1 MNSLVTKEGMMRL
14 LMTMLCVI
22 IAVIVPASGVFAY
35 SVNEGDI
42 IKLYDGPGTTGGGE
56 FQVYDDNGNYLFNTF
71 CLETD
76 EYIRL
81 GSSYQYEVES
91 ITNEA
96 IEGGSGGPSP
106 DPLNPMTAY
115 LYYNFAMGTLTG
127 YNYSTNPIDMAEHVS
142 DANALQQAI
151 WYIEGE
157 TLGVNN
163 YFVTLATTAGWTDTG
178 NVAVMNLVWVN
189 PTTGS
194 VLLRQDQLILVPEP
208 NTLLLLGAGLIG
220 VGLLRKRFK

>member
-1 MNSLVTKEGMMRL
+1 MKLSMVV
-14 LMTMLCVI
+14 LCVI
-22 IAVIVPASGVFAY
+22 IAMIVPASGVFAY

-106 DPLNPMTAY
+106 DPLDPMTAY
-115 LYYNFAMGTLTG
+115 LYYNFAMGTLDG
-127 YNYSTNPIDMAEHVS
+127 YVYGSAAS
-142 DANALQQAI
+142 ANALQQAI

-163 YFVTLATTAGWTDTG
+163 YFVTLATAAGWTDTG
-178 NVAVMNLVWVN
+178 NVAVMNLVD
-189 PTTGS
+189 PITDKLKQS
-194 VLLRQDQLILVPEP
+194 QLILVPEP
-208 NTLLLLGAGLIG
+208 CTLLLLGAGLIG
-220 VGLLRKRFK
+220 VGLLRKRFTK